1 MKFQIKSL
9 SGELDDEQK
18 KFLRKRIL
26 WLEKHLPESS
36 TLTVGVKQHITKK
49 SNQAYEIILHLLLQN
64 VKKPLYVRS
73 FANSFADAIAK
84 AEDKIERQVV
94 RIKERKKG
102 FRFKVPSIKLPKIR
116 FRKRVK

>member
-9 SGELDDEQK
+9 SGELEEDQK

-36 TLTVGVKQHITKK
+36 VLTVGVKQHITKK
-49 SNQAYEIILHLLLQN
+49 SNQAYEIILHLTLQN
-64 VKKPLYVRS
+64 VKKPLYVRT
-73 FANSFADAIAK
+73 FANTLADTIAK
-84 AEDKIERQVV
+84 AEDKIQRQVV

-102 FRFKVPSIKLPKIR
+102 IRFKMPSIKLPKIR
-116 FRKRVK
+116 FRKRAK